1 MQAKFRRFPRC
12 WEDRLKD
19 VRNGFGKAYLRLLID
34 DIRLEGNEL
43 KIRGSYAQLGEAL
56 GMLEKMGLGEVPS
69 PIRDWRARQD
79 LNPRPLVS

>member
-19 VRNGFGKAYLRLLID
+19 VRNGFGKAYLRLLVD

-56 GMLEKMGLGEVPS
+56 GMLEKNGAGRSAQPHT
-69 PIRDWRARQD
+69 
-79 LNPRPLVS
+79 